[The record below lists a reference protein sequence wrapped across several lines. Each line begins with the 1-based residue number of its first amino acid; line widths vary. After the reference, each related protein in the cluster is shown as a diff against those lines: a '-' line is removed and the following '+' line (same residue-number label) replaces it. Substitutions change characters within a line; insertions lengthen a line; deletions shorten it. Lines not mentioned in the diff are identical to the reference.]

1 MKLISWSKDRISELV
16 QLWNKEIGQ
25 YFPMREEL
33 FGQNSFADTNVCY
46 EASQIAVNAENK
58 TIGFIVAK
66 KWQDEIEVGLPANTG
81 WIQVLLVH
89 HNYRHQG
96 VGKALLAHTENT
108 FKQSGVTRI
117 ILGQDVWHYFPG
129 IPSVLPQ
136 TSAWF
141 EHQGYQA
148 NGKAFDLLSSYTA
161 LSYPKPNKPGVEL
174 SLLKKEEKS
183 SLLTFLNRCFPGRWE
198 YEAIQYFK
206 HGGTGREFVVLKK
219 NQHIIGF
226 CRINDASSPIIAQNV
241 YWSPLFN
248 EALGGIGPLGVDE
261 QERGNGYGKMVVQA
275 GIHYLRERGI
285 NRIVI
290 DWTGLVNFYK
300 QLDYGVWKS
309 YWYYVKDLVK

>member
-1 MKLISWSKDRISELV
+1 M
-16 QLWNKEIGQ
+16 
-25 YFPMREEL
+25 
-33 FGQNSFADTNVCY
+33 
-46 EASQIAVNAENK
+46 
-58 TIGFIVAK
+58 
-66 KWQDEIEVGLPANTG
+66 
-81 WIQVLLVH
+81 
-89 HNYRHQG
+89 
-96 VGKALLAHTENT
+96 
-108 FKQSGVTRI
+108 
-117 ILGQDVWHYFPG
+117 
-129 IPSVLPQ
+129 
-136 TSAWF
+136 
-141 EHQGYQA
+141 
-148 NGKAFDLLSSYTA
+148 
-161 LSYPKPNKPGVEL
+161 
-174 SLLKKEEKS
+174 
-183 SLLTFLNRCFPGRWE
+183 
-198 YEAIQYFK
+198 QYFK